1 MGNIFDILGPV
12 MVGPSSSHTAG
23 AVRIGM
29 VARQLFGRQPERAE
43 VYLHGSFAATGKGHG
58 TDRALIAVLL
68 GMMPDDMRIP
78 DSYEVAK
85 DMGMDFVMKNKNI
98 KGAHPNTAQ
107 IIMEAEGVP
116 QMKIQAHS
124 IGGGRICVCK
134 LDGIDVNFSGES
146 CTLIIRNVDEPG
158 RIMEVAAALSKAE
171 INVATMQV
179 FRDKRGGTAVMV
191 VETDQVI
198 PQSAI
203 SVKSY
208 SKEDLK
214 MGSVNGFEIVKAKV
228 LIDTTQIGVGTTWL
242 TMHFENG
249 NVSPKEEGT
258 LVVKVTVCEYGQIEL
273 ASMQETI
280 VLDVSGAG
288 LSDSLYTVRVCDGDY
303 VDGSSVPAAKDYTL
317 TAEDGKLRI
326 SFDYTVGHEY
336 WIRVS
341 AGEADDYNTPLLIG
355 AKETEGAKYT
365 GDTTLPGTGSLT
377 FTLADQVLEL
387 VVTAA

>member
-58 TDRALIAVLL
+58 TDRALIAGLL

-107 IIMEAEGVP
+107 IIMEAEGVTSDENP
-116 QMKIQAHS
+116 GTFHRRRN
-124 IGGGRICVCK
+124 RICVCK

-203 SVKSY
+203 DELESKPGIIRVKFL
-208 SKEDLK
+208 DPN
-214 MGSVNGFEIVKAKV
+214 GSV
-228 LIDTTQIGVGTTWL
+228 
-242 TMHFENG
+242 
-249 NVSPKEEGT
+249 
-258 LVVKVTVCEYGQIEL
+258 
-273 ASMQETI
+273 
-280 VLDVSGAG
+280 
-288 LSDSLYTVRVCDGDY
+288 
-303 VDGSSVPAAKDYTL
+303 
-317 TAEDGKLRI
+317 
-326 SFDYTVGHEY
+326 
-336 WIRVS
+336 
-341 AGEADDYNTPLLIG
+341 
-355 AKETEGAKYT
+355 
-365 GDTTLPGTGSLT
+365 
-377 FTLADQVLEL
+377 
-387 VVTAA
+387 

>member
-23 AVRIGM
+23 AVRIGLI
-29 VARQLFGRQPERAE
+29 ARQLFGRQPEMAE

-58 TDRALIAVLL
+58 TDKALIAGLL

-78 DSYEVAK
+78 DSYDVAK
-85 DMGMDFVMKNKNI
+85 DMGMDFVMKNKDI

-171 INVATMQV
+171 VNVATMQV

-198 PQSAI
+198 PRSAI
-203 SVKSY
+203 DELESKPGIIRVKFL
-208 SKEDLK
+208 DPN
-214 MGSVNGFEIVKAKV
+214 GSV
-228 LIDTTQIGVGTTWL
+228 
-242 TMHFENG
+242 
-249 NVSPKEEGT
+249 
-258 LVVKVTVCEYGQIEL
+258 
-273 ASMQETI
+273 
-280 VLDVSGAG
+280 
-288 LSDSLYTVRVCDGDY
+288 
-303 VDGSSVPAAKDYTL
+303 
-317 TAEDGKLRI
+317 
-326 SFDYTVGHEY
+326 
-336 WIRVS
+336 
-341 AGEADDYNTPLLIG
+341 
-355 AKETEGAKYT
+355 
-365 GDTTLPGTGSLT
+365 
-377 FTLADQVLEL
+377 
-387 VVTAA
+387 